1 MPSRSGAVHVATTT
15 RRYKNKIYT
24 SHLLRR
30 SFRAGQQVKHETL
43 GNLSHLP
50 DSLIDVIRRSLAGE
64 SFVPASEA
72 FLVERSR
79 PHGHVEAV
87 LGTLRQLGLERLL
100 GSKPSRQR
108 DLVVAMIVERL
119 LHPGSKLATTR
130 LWQHSTLAQQLG
142 VEDADE
148 NDLYAALDWL
158 LARQKRIEK
167 KLAARHLAAGD
178 TVLYD
183 VSSSYYEGRHCPL
196 AAFGHSRD
204 RKKGKPIIVY
214 GVLADSQG
222 RPLAVSVYPGNTG
235 DPATLPDQV
244 DTLRRRFGLE
254 RVVLVGDRGLW
265 TQTQIENLRRHPG
278 LGWISALRAPAL
290 RRLADGG
297 ELQLSLFDKKNLAE
311 IRSPDYPGERLVAC
325 YNPLLAEERG
335 RKRGE
340 LLAASEKEFE
350 RIEAAVARRK
360 RTPLTAAE
368 IGRKAGRVQDR
379 YKMGKHFE
387 TTIGEGVF
395 CWQRRT
401 AAIKREAELDGIY
414 VICSSEKKA
423 DLKAE
428 DAVRSYK
435 SLARVERVF
444 RCMKGADLRVR
455 PIFHRTPDHVRAHI
469 FLCLLAYYVEWRMR
483 QAWAELLFE
492 DEQLEAGRQQR
503 DPVAPAEPSAAVK
516 KKKASRRTSEGLPVH
531 SFQTLLDA
539 LATRCQN
546 TCRVGGEEGEGSAAT
561 FEQRTAPTA
570 LQKRA
575 LELLGL

>member
-1 MPSRSGAVHVATTT
+1 M
-15 RRYKNKIYT
+15 
-24 SHLLRR
+24 
-30 SFRAGQQVKHETL
+30 
-43 GNLSHLP
+43 
-50 DSLIDVIRRSLAGE
+50 
-64 SFVPASEA
+64 
-72 FLVERSR
+72 
-79 PHGHVEAV
+79 
-87 LGTLRQLGLERLL
+87 
-100 GSKPSRQR
+100 
-108 DLVVAMIVERL
+108 
-119 LHPGSKLATTR
+119 
-130 LWQHSTLAQQLG
+130 
-142 VEDADE
+142 
-148 NDLYAALDWL
+148 
-158 LARQKRIEK
+158 
-167 KLAARHLAAGD
+167 
-178 TVLYD
+178 
-183 VSSSYYEGRHCPL
+183 
-196 AAFGHSRD
+196 
-204 RKKGKPIIVY
+204 
-214 GVLADSQG
+214 
-222 RPLAVSVYPGNTG
+222 
-235 DPATLPDQV
+235 
-244 DTLRRRFGLE
+244 
-254 RVVLVGDRGLW
+254 
-265 TQTQIENLRRHPG
+265 
-278 LGWISALRAPAL
+278 
-290 RRLADGG
+290 
-297 ELQLSLFDKKNLAE
+297 QLSLFDKKNLAE
-311 IRSPDYPGERLVAC
+311 IHSPDYPGERLVAC

-335 RKRGE
+335 RKRDE

-350 RIEAAVARRK
+350 RIEAEVARRK

-395 CWQRRT
+395 RWRRRT
-401 AAIKREAELDGIY
+401 AAVEAEAALDGIY
-414 VICSSEKKA
+414 VIRSSEKKA

-455 PIFHRTPDHVRAHI
+455 PTFHRTPDHVRAHI